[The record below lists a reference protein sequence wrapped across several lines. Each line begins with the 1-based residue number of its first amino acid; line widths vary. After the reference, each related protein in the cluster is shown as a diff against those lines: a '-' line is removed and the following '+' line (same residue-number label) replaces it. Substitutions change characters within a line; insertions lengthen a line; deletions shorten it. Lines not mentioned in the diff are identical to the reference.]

1 MHGRT
6 ASAAAALTAFAVLGL
21 AACGGETAGDG
32 LQLVPGERSEAAFPD
47 AAVEITAPAEGSV
60 VDTTS
65 PAVRLSV
72 QGFEL
77 GAPTP
82 GAEQRG
88 LARSENGQHVHL
100 ILDNRPY
107 QAVYDT
113 AGPIQLADAPL
124 DPGIHVLRAFA
135 SRQWHESVKSSGSY
149 AITHFFVGDTTAEGV
164 NTQVPYGPDGPILTY
179 SRPKG
184 TYEGAG
190 ADSVMVD
197 FFLTGAEL
205 GPQSHK
211 VRVTVDDTASW
222 TIERWSPHYL
232 VGLSDGEHQVRLE
245 LLDPDLQPVPGTYN
259 TTERTISV
267 VRDPTG
273 GAATGAGGESGY

>member
-1 MHGRT
+1 MHDRI
-6 ASAAAALTAFAVLGL
+6 ASTVVALTASAVLGL
-21 AACGGETAGDG
+21 SACGGETGADG
-32 LQLVPGERSEAAFPD
+32 LQLVPGERSEASFPE
-47 AAVEITAPAEGSV
+47 AAVEITAPPEGAAL
-60 VDTTS
+60 DTANPT
-65 PAVRLSV
+65 ARLSV
-72 QGFEL
+72 RGFEL

-113 AGPIQLADAPL
+113 AGAIQLAGAPL

-135 SRQWHESVKSSGSY
+135 SRQWHESVKSTGSF
-149 AITHFFVGDTTAEGV
+149 AMTHFFVGDTTVEGV
-164 NTQVPYGPDGPILTY
+164 NTQVPYFPDQPLLTY

-205 GPQSHK
+205 GPDGHK

-222 TIERWSPHYL
+222 TIERWAPHYL
-232 VGLSDGEHQVRLE
+232 VGLSEGQHQVRLE
-245 LLDPDLQPVPGTYN
+245 LMDPELQPVPGAFN

-267 VRDPTG
+267 VRDPSSGT
-273 GAATGAGGESGY
+273 ATGAGGESNY